1 LAHSLSKNRQYQLK
15 YKTLSELLT
24 ELIEPITTLLSIM
37 DGVNRDFKE
46 LQNINGKYADD
57 FWNRVQGHS
66 FPVDSKHNWQSFV
79 IEAVKRRKEQKL
91 TQEQLAVLA
100 GVSKP
105 TLNSFEQGK
114 TNIKLDSALK
124 ILKVLGLA

>member
-1 LAHSLSKNRQYQLK
+1 MER
-15 YKTLSELLT
+15 
-24 ELIEPITTLLSIM
+24 
-37 DGVNRDFKE
+37 
-46 LQNINGKYADD
+46 NI
-57 FWNRVQGHS
+57 RL
-66 FPVDSKHNWQSFV
+66 NWQDFI

-91 TQEQLAVLA
+91 TQEQLSVLA

-114 TNIKLDSALK
+114 TTIKLESALK

>member
-1 LAHSLSKNRQYQLK
+1 MTIQQFITSAHSGIFKSKATPFN
-15 YKTLSELLT
+15 YKKLREHAELFYKDTLS
-24 ELIEPITTLLSIM
+24 
-37 DGVNRDFKE
+37 
-46 LQNINGKYADD
+46 
-57 FWNRVQGHS
+57 
-66 FPVDSKHNWQSFV
+66 
-79 IEAVKRRKEQKL
+79 QKL

-114 TNIKLDSALK
+114 TTIKLESALK